1 MNTKIEY
8 RPDLSAYFPYHVYY
22 YSILHE
28 KWIQN
33 KTLNNLETA
42 KEVAM
47 ELSRKAED
55 FQVVYFKDGEKIC
68 GDL

>member
-1 MNTKIEY
+1 MYIIIQ
-8 RPDLSAYFPYHVYY
+8 F
-22 YSILHE
+22 
-28 KWIQN
+28 WIQN